1 MTVGCNMY
9 KESKW
14 ASDLMRLQ
22 GQDGSWGNFHSLSD
36 PKRQGAT
43 TEQALRRL
51 SILGYTI
58 EDEPIQRA
66 VHYMHA
72 CLSGQRHIP
81 DRREKSHDWD
91 VFTELMLA
99 TWIRKFTKE
108 DMYANEVADKWAQI
122 ISMSFSGGVY
132 DHQAYVA
139 AYKNT
144 IGATPRGER
153 LIDFVSF
160 YPVSLVADKLDEKTE
175 ALAFDHVL
183 NHKNGLYYIYGN
195 PAGNT
200 PLSALPDCFCS
211 KASSRYLGA
220 IELLSAYRRNLK
232 KLRFVADWIGL
243 HQNEFGSYDMGSAVA
258 DKLYFPLS
266 NSWRQKANREKD
278 CTYRI
283 KQLLDSLQ
291 TEDRREDR

>member
-1 MTVGCNMY
+1 MTVWCSMY

-14 ASDLMRLQ
+14 ASDLLRLQ

-36 PKRQGAT
+36 PKRQGTT

-72 CLSGQRHIP
+72 CLSGIKHIP

-99 TWIRKFTKE
+99 TWIRRFTKE
-108 DMYANEVADKWAQI
+108 DAYANAVADKWAKI
-122 ISMSFSGGVY
+122 ISMSFSRGTY
-132 DHQAYVA
+132 DNQAYIA
-139 AYKNT
+139 AYKNA
-144 IGATPRGER
+144 IGAPPRGDR

-160 YPVSLVADKLDEKTE
+160 YPDSLAADKLDEKTE
-175 ALAFDHVL
+175 ALAFDHIL
-183 NHKNGLYYIYGN
+183 NHNTGLYYIYGS

-200 PLSALPDCFCS
+200 PLSVLPGCFSS

-220 IELLSAYRRNLK
+220 IELLSAYRRNLE
-232 KLRFVADWIGL
+232 KLRFVVDWIGL
-243 HQNEFGSYDMGSAVA
+243 HQNEFGCWDMGSAVA

-266 NSWRQKANREKD
+266 DSWRQKADREKD

-283 KQLLDSLQ
+283 KKLLHSLQ
-291 TEDRREDR
+291 TEERREGG